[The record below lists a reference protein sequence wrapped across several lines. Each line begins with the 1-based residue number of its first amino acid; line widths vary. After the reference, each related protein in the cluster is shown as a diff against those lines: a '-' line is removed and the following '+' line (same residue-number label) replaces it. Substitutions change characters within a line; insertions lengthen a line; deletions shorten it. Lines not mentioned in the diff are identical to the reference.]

1 MNNELMRKC
10 TVHKCADARM
20 HGCTDARMRKCA
32 NAGMR
37 QCGNAAMRALWEG
50 RNAKVPV
57 LNATIRTA
65 PRLQSLLRGVVVK
78 ER

>member
-20 HGCTDARMRKCA
+20 HGYAHAEVRK
-32 NAGMR
+32 
-37 QCGNAAMRALWEG
+37 CGNAAMRALWEG